1 MRDKKIWI
9 RTAILIS
16 ILLFVIARSWYG
28 TQLDSLANDEPYHI
42 VSGAYYTQTGDFRL
56 NPEHPPLSK
65 LWVGLWNS
73 DNLKLRPFE
82 PLKDKYEERKW
93 LQEIIFYD
101 NDDRLSQQRSRWAMF
116 SFHFILGLLIVL
128 LVWHIFS
135 FPWAVVSSLWIALE
149 PSLAAHQPLVLT
161 DLPLS
166 YCLLITALTASLYC
180 RAWKWKWLIAFGI
193 SIGMTLAVKH
203 SALPGLAAIIILAT
217 VLTLRPVLQKNF
229 RLAAGRIGKLLVV
242 GILAL
247 TTLWAVY
254 GFQNHSSDN
263 KEDAFNRTLT
273 QKIEDLNSPSWKR
286 MIGLMEQTK
295 IIPRAYIWGL
305 ADTVRAGIEGRGDDQ
320 HLFFGEVRLGRAPI
334 LYFPA
339 VIISKIP
346 LALLLMALIALGL
359 LGGELYKRIKN
370 LNSQMSTLQ
379 WMAAGFVVVFVVAHL
394 LALANGRTSY
404 GGIRHAMPVVVG
416 LGILA
421 GALTLL
427 QFKKKP
433 RLFMMIPAFLF
444 ALTAVM
450 TLGEKRIFEYH
461 NEIVGG
467 TKNAYKYFMNEGHY
481 QGQRYYETKAFFDQ
495 PEIDETED
503 IYLWAWY
510 MDEEWKSDK
519 MNITEGVKD
528 IHDENLKGI
537 MKGYFIIK
545 VSDLVAWPNWD
556 PKVLDS
562 LERVKRIGN
571 IWIMRGQMEDP
582 VSWAYSM
589 TYTVRK
595 YIKETENPDWELVV
609 KRLLQTTE
617 IRDWNTTPYVVLGN
631 ALLKLGKKEEALVA
645 YKKGMDNLEEDD
657 PYEKSMLEYIDR
669 VKRSGDVTTL
679 ERLRP
684 MDVE

>member
-1 MRDKKIWI
+1 MRDKKTWI
-9 RTAILIS
+9 RAAILIS
-16 ILLFVIARSWYG
+16 ILLFAIVRSWYG

-42 VSGAYYTQTGDFRL
+42 VSGAYYAQTGDFRL

-65 LWVGLWNS
+65 IWVGLWNS

-101 NDDRLSQQRSRWAMF
+101 NDDLLSQQRSRWAMY
-116 SFHFILGLLIVL
+116 SFHFMLGLLIAL
-128 LVWHIFS
+128 LVWHIFG
-135 FPWAVVSSLWIALE
+135 FPWAVVSSLWMALE

-166 YCLLITALTASLYC
+166 YCLLITALTAGLYC
-180 RAWKWKWLIAFGI
+180 RDWKWKWLIAFGI
-193 SIGMTLAVKH
+193 SMGMTLAVKH
-203 SALPGLAAIIILAT
+203 SALPGLAAIIALSAILS
-217 VLTLRPVLQKNF
+217 LRPVLQKKF
-229 RLAAGRIGKLLVV
+229 RLAAGRIGKLAVV
-242 GILAL
+242 GFLAL
-247 TTLWAVY
+247 STLWAVY
-254 GFQNHSSDN
+254 GFQNNSSDDN
-263 KEDAFNRTLT
+263 QDAFNRTLT
-273 QKIEDLNSPSWKR
+273 QKIDDLNSPSWKR

-295 IIPRAYIWGL
+295 IVPRAYIWGL
-305 ADTVRAGIEGRGDDQ
+305 ADTIRAGIEGRGDDQ
-320 HLFFGEVRLGRAPI
+320 HLFFGEVVLGRPPI

-339 VIISKIP
+339 VIITKIP
-346 LALLLMALIALGL
+346 LALLLMALISLGV
-359 LGGELYKRIKN
+359 LGGELAKRFKK
-370 LNSQMSTLQ
+370 LNSQLNTLQ
-379 WMAAGFVVVFVVAHL
+379 WIVVSFVVVFVVAHI
-394 LALANGRTSY
+394 LALASGRTSY
-404 GGIRHAMPVVVG
+404 GGIRHAMPVLGG

-421 GALTLL
+421 GGITLL
-427 QFKKKP
+427 SFKKIKS
-433 RLFMMIPAFLF
+433 LSWIIPSFLF
-444 ALTAVM
+444 VVTAIM
-450 TLGEKRIFEYH
+450 TFGEKRIYEYH

-467 TKNAYKYFMNEGHY
+467 TENAYQYFMNEGHY

-503 IYLWAWY
+503 IHLWAWY

-519 MNITEGVKD
+519 MNIIEGVKD
-528 IHDENLKGI
+528 IHDENIEGI

-571 IWIMRGQMEDP
+571 IWIMHGEIKDP

-589 TYTVRK
+589 TYTVRQ
-595 YIKETENPDWELVV
+595 YIRETENPDWELVV
-609 KRLLQTTE
+609 KRLQQTIE
-617 IRDWNTTPYVVLGN
+617 IRGWNTTPYVVLGN
-631 ALLKLGKKEEALVA
+631 ALLKLDRKEEALIA
-645 YKKGMDNLEEDD
+645 YKKGMDNLEEGD
-657 PYEKSMLEYIDR
+657 PYQKSMLEHIDL
-669 VKRSGDVTTL
+669 VKKSEDVKTL

>member
-1 MRDKKIWI
+1 MRDKKLWI

-16 ILLFVIARSWYG
+16 ILLFVIVRSWYG

-93 LQEIIFYD
+93 LQEIIYYD
-101 NDDRLSQQRSRWAMF
+101 NDDQLSQQRSRWAMY

-128 LVWHIFS
+128 LVWHVFS
-135 FPWAVVSSLWIALE
+135 FPWAVVSSVWIALE
-149 PSLAAHQPLVLT
+149 PSLSAHQPLVLT

-180 RAWKWKWLIAFGI
+180 RAWKLKWLIAFGI

-203 SALPGLAAIIILAT
+203 SALPGLAAIIALAT
-217 VLTLRPVLQKNF
+217 AVTLRPLLQKKF
-229 RLAAGRIGKLLVV
+229 RLVAGRIGKLLVV
-242 GILAL
+242 GFLAL
-247 TTLWAVY
+247 GTLWAVY

-263 KEDAFNRTLT
+263 NEDAFNRTLT
-273 QKIEDLNSPSWKR
+273 EKIEDLNSPSWKR
-286 MIGLMEQTK
+286 LIGLMEQTK
-295 IIPRAYIWGL
+295 IVPRAYIWGL

-320 HLFFGEVRLGRAPI
+320 HLYFGYVKLGRPPI

-346 LALLLMALIALGL
+346 LALLLMALIAIGV
-359 LGGELYKRIKN
+359 LGGELARRFKK
-370 LNSQMSTLQ
+370 LKSKLSSSQWITI
-379 WMAAGFVVVFVVAHL
+379 GFITAFVVAHI
-394 LALANGRTSY
+394 LALASGRTSY

-421 GALTLL
+421 GAITLL
-427 QFKKKP
+427 QFKNKL
-433 RLFMMIPAFLF
+433 RLSIMIPVFLF
-444 ALTAVM
+444 VVTAIM
-450 TLGEKRIFEYH
+450 TFGEKRIFEYH

-467 TKNAYKYFMNEGHY
+467 TKNAYKHFMNEGHY
-481 QGQRYYETKAFFDQ
+481 LGQRYYETKAFFDQ
-495 PEIDETED
+495 PEIDKTED
-503 IYLWAWY
+503 IQLWAWY

-519 MNITEGVKD
+519 MNIIEGVKD
-528 IHDENLKGI
+528 IHDENYKGI

-545 VSDLVAWPNWD
+545 VSDLIAWPNWD

-562 LERVKRIGN
+562 LERVHRMGN
-571 IWIMRGQMEDP
+571 IWIMHGQMEDP

-595 YIKETENPDWELVV
+595 YIKEKENPDWELVV
-609 KRLLQTTE
+609 KRLQQSTE
-617 IRDWNTTPYVVLGN
+617 IRDWDTTPFVVLGN

-645 YKKGMDNLEEDD
+645 YKKGMDNLEEGD
-657 PYEKSMLEYIDR
+657 PYEKSMLDHIDQ
-669 VKRSGDVTTL
+669 VEKSEDVTKL